1 MSQKWSALIGVFTII
16 FSAGL
21 LLSLS
26 SCGHDQELIAIT
38 IQPPTETF
46 GAPNVPVSADAGLN
60 VNLRAYGSYIHPPV
74 TKEIT
79 NQVTWS
85 SNTPQMVTVDA
96 AGTITATGNAC
107 GNTLVSATMP
117 ASNGGIQV
125 DFMTATVVCFTG
137 TGPIG
142 PSLIVNFAGGG
153 GTVVSTPAG
162 IACSQTCGFIFNTG
176 TTVMLVASPT
186 APSTSATWSAG
197 CDSVSGSGT
206 TCTVLMN
213 ANRTVTVQFQ

>member
-1 MSQKWSALIGVFTII
+1 MSQKWSALIGIFTVI

-21 LLSLS
+21 LLFLS

-38 IQPPTETF
+38 VQPPTETF
-46 GAPNVPVSADAGLN
+46 GAPNIPVSADAGLN
-60 VNLRAYGSYIHPPV
+60 VNLRAYGSFIHPPV

-117 ASNGGIQV
+117 ASHGGIQV
-125 DFMTATVVCFTG
+125 GFMTATVVCFTG

-142 PSLIVNFAGGG
+142 PSLIVTISGS

-176 TTVMLVASPT
+176 TSVMLTASPT
-186 APSTSATWSAG
+186 APSTSATWTAG
-197 CDSVSGSGT
+197 CDSISGN
-206 TCTVLMN
+206 TCTVTMN
-213 ANRTVTVQFQ
+213 ANRTVAVQFQ

>member
-1 MSQKWSALIGVFTII
+1 MSQKWSALIGIFTVI

-21 LLSLS
+21 LLFLS

-38 IQPPTETF
+38 VQPPTETF
-46 GAPNVPVSADAGLN
+46 GAPNIPLSQDAGLN

-117 ASNGGIQV
+117 SSHGGIQV
-125 DFMTATVVCFTG
+125 GFMTATVVCFTG
-137 TGPIG
+137 TGPTG
-142 PSLIVNFAGGG
+142 PTLIVTISGS

-162 IACSQTCGFIFNTG
+162 IACSLTCGFIFNTG
-176 TTVMLVASPT
+176 STVMLIASPT
-186 APSTSATWSAG
+186 APSTSATWTAG
-197 CDSVSGSGT
+197 CDTISGN
-206 TCTVLMN
+206 TCTVTMN
-213 ANRTVTVQFQ
+213 ANRTVAVQFQ

>member
-1 MSQKWSALIGVFTII
+1 MSQKWSALIGIFTVI

-21 LLSLS
+21 LLFLS

-38 IQPPTETF
+38 VQPPTETF
-46 GAPNVPVSADAGLN
+46 GAPNIPLSQDAGLN

-117 ASNGGIQV
+117 SSHGGIQV
-125 DFMTATVVCFTG
+125 GFMTATVVCFTG
-137 TGPIG
+137 TGPTG
-142 PSLIVNFAGGG
+142 P
-153 GTVVSTPAG
+153 TG
-162 IACSQTCGFIFNTG
+162 IACSLTCGFIFNTG
-176 TTVMLVASPT
+176 STVMLIASPT
-186 APSTSATWSAG
+186 APSTSATWTAG
-197 CDSVSGSGT
+197 CDTISGN
-206 TCTVLMN
+206 TCTVTMN
-213 ANRTVTVQFQ
+213 ANRTVAVQFQ

>member
-1 MSQKWSALIGVFTII
+1 MSQKWSAFIGVFAII
-16 FSAGL
+16 FSASF

-46 GAPNVPVSADAGLN
+46 GAPNIPVSADAGLN

-107 GNTLVSATMP
+107 GNTLISATMP
-117 ASNGGIQV
+117 ASHGGIQV
-125 DFMTATVVCFTG
+125 GFMTATVVCFTG
-137 TGPIG
+137 AGPTG
-142 PSLIVNFAGGG
+142 PSLIVTIGGS

-176 TTVMLVASPT
+176 TSVMLTASPT
-186 APSTSATWSAG
+186 APSTSATWTAG
-197 CDSVSGSGT
+197 CDTISGN
-206 TCTVLMN
+206 TCTVTMN
-213 ANRTVTVQFQ
+213 GNRTVAVQFQ

>member
-16 FSAGL
+16 FSASL

-26 SCGHDQELIAIT
+26 SCGHDQELTAIT
-38 IQPPTETF
+38 VQPATETF
-46 GAPNVPVSADAGLN
+46 GASNIPVPADAGLN
-60 VNLRAYGSYIHPPV
+60 VKLRAFGSYIHPPV
-74 TKEIT
+74 TKDIT

-96 AGTITATGNAC
+96 TGTITATGNAC
-107 GNTLVSATMP
+107 GNTLVSATK
-117 ASNGGIQV
+117 AAINGGIQTG
-125 DFMTATVVCFTG
+125 FMTATVVCFTG
-137 TGPIG
+137 TGPAG
-142 PSLIVNFAGGG
+142 PSLIVTFGGG
-153 GTVVSTPAG
+153 SGTVVSTPAG

-176 TTVMLVASPT
+176 TSVMLTASPT
-186 APSTSATWSAG
+186 APSTSATWTAG

-213 ANRTVTVQFQ
+213 ANRSATVLFK